1 MFCPSHI
8 PACSCWFSQASKT
21 VSLFHLPFSGFT
33 FGFDKINFLNS
44 NFFAVQSVY
53 FEALNCCL
61 QFIYERPVKV
71 PQFSFF
77 SCCVKCFLQP
87 CCTFTSTSV
96 WYYHCIVSNVCHDTT
111 VLKWWAV
118 ASRQFLPFLTNYDN
132 LVISSV
138 SNTGNAVNY
147 PEFII
152 HFILVKSVMVSL
164 AVHVLQLLILCMF
177 SVYSLSFGEFNFSQ
191 DWSIPVSA
199 WQEAQIKFISIYNMS
214 SFNIIP

>member
-1 MFCPSHI
+1 LLKPTHSANFESLALSQDCVCYSLVKLNILACWANTNIIVFCPSHI

-71 PQFSFF
+71 SQFSFF

-118 ASRQFLPFLTNYDN
+118 ASRQFLPFLTN
-132 LVISSV
+132 
-138 SNTGNAVNY
+138 
-147 PEFII
+147 
-152 HFILVKSVMVSL
+152 
-164 AVHVLQLLILCMF
+164 
-177 SVYSLSFGEFNFSQ
+177 
-191 DWSIPVSA
+191 
-199 WQEAQIKFISIYNMS
+199 
-214 SFNIIP
+214 